1 MLFTWNTT
9 SSSERFDFF
18 ISSLQVDIICETEQL
33 LNRKLGDILQS
44 TLMESISV
52 KDTFFNNNLFIG
64 TNIHCKVNYS
74 SHPVDPQQQQL
85 LSYPLDATF
94 HPLNNWGQVNNASM
108 DTQQFMEKIWCNNHL
123 FIHKLPFRRVTKQS
137 KPQNSKKRK
146 NCCVFSRSP
155 MEKHEKC

>member
-108 DTQQFMEKIWCNNHL
+108 DTQQFMEKIGAITICSFTNYLLGWLLSKESHRTAKEEK
-123 FIHKLPFRRVTKQS
+123 IAAYFREVR
-137 KPQNSKKRK
+137 RK
-146 NCCVFSRSP
+146 NMRN
-155 MEKHEKC
+155 